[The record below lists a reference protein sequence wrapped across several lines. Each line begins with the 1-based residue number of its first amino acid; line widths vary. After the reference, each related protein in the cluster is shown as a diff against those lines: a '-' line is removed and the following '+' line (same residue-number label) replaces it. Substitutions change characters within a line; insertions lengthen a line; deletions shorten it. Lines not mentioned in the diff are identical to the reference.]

1 MNISKPV
8 SVLTVLLLL
17 AVSSHAQ
24 SKTGSAPADPPRQQM
39 TVQVTLPTVVAV
51 LSDYARGI
59 LSSNPDKL
67 KTLTSKRKS
76 RTSNPVVEFTID
88 LPKGWGNKRHE
99 NGDEKN

>member
-8 SVLTVLLLL
+8 YLLVVLLLTAL
-17 AVSSHAQ
+17 SSHAQ
-24 SKTGSAPADPPRQQM
+24 SKTGSAPAEPPQQQM

-59 LSSNPDKL
+59 FSSNPDKL

-88 LPKGWGNKRHE
+88 LPKGWGKKRDK
-99 NGDEKN
+99 GDDKN

>member
-8 SVLTVLLLL
+8 SLLIVLLLVV
-17 AVSSHAQ
+17 VSGHAQ
-24 SKTGSAPADPPRQQM
+24 SKTGSAPAEAPPQM

-59 LSSNPDKL
+59 FSSNPDKL

-88 LPKGWGNKRHE
+88 LPKGWGNKQRE
-99 NGDEKN
+99 KSDEKN